1 VHRDIIPH
9 HGGGA
14 CDIWEVACVG
24 ANQDT
29 DIVERAGMVDQDDD
43 RSYMELCDRGSSCFD
58 RWWMVMIDKFREMFL
73 KRLTEDSESQDRR
86 RKGFNQAIF
95 DIDEGYAIFNGT
107 DLSMVMTAF
116 DDAVKDM
123 KRSEIK

>member
-43 RSYMELCDRGSSCFD
+43 RSYMEFCDRGSSCFD
-58 RWWMVMIDKFREMFL
+58 RMVAELCIDVGDGQVVVTTDNTFEFHDCL
-73 KRLTEDSESQDRR
+73 PIS
-86 RKGFNQAIF
+86 
-95 DIDEGYAIFNGT
+95 ID
-107 DLSMVMTAF
+107 
-116 DDAVKDM
+116 DM
-123 KRSEIK
+123 KYVIEEAEAFVVYRDGRNSSTRRQ